1 MLYSPLL
8 SLVHTHTH
16 TPHAHIHTPHTH
28 TPTHTPHHALPSPF
42 FPSYRRCGQAEGPTG
57 PLHIREGRATTDT
70 RDCTERSRDAHEQR
84 LWCRWHGRWVWYTN
98 IKNAR
103 TVLHN
108 FMWSQQFS
116 LNGIIFSCSW
126 GCRKFLKLQ
135 SPPKPSIVT
144 TVGMWMHSGSRLQS
158 TLQGEQPLLPHMYI
172 CLIDTGTDCVYC
184 TVQVVSQWR
193 PSRRWRGREMTSG
206 KCWKIRYVQ

>member
-1 MLYSPLL
+1 MLYSP
-8 SLVHTHTH
+8 SFPRTHTHTH
-16 TPHAHIHTPHTH
+16 TPPTHTH
-28 TPTHTPHHALPSPF
+28 THPTHTHPIMLYPPPS
-42 FPSYRRCGQAEGPTG
+42 FPRTDDVDKLRDQLDLYISEKGELLQTLEIAQKDLEMLMSKDSGAGGMEGGCG
-57 PLHIREGRATTDT
+57 
-70 RDCTERSRDAHEQR
+70 
-84 LWCRWHGRWVWYTN
+84 YTN
-98 IKNAR
+98 IKNFR

-108 FMWSQQFS
+108 FTWSQQFS